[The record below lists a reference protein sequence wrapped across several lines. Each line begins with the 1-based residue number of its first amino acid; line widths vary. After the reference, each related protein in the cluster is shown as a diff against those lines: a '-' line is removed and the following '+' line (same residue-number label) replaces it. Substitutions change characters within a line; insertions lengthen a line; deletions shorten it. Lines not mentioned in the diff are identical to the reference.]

1 MTTEL
6 VTLRKILSMNIKN
19 HRKRLGFSQ
28 EKLAEAAGLS
38 TQYIIDIEGCRTWVS
53 DKSIIKLALAL
64 NIEVF
69 QLLVPNSEAEKL
81 YPVPL
86 PSDILLSLQENIK
99 RDIDVQFG
107 KIVQSDSRNGDCHL
121 LANLVTDTAG

>member
-1 MTTEL
+1 
-6 VTLRKILSMNIKN
+6 
-19 HRKRLGFSQ
+19 LGFSQ

-38 TQYIIDIEGCRTWVS
+38 TQYINDIEGCRTWVS

-69 QLLVPNSEAEKL
+69 QLLVPNSETEKL

-86 PSDILLSLQENIK
+86 PSDILLSLQEKIK

-107 KIVQSDSRNGDCHL
+107 KIVQSDSVPSHQDCAEL
-121 LANLVTDTAG
+121 GRG